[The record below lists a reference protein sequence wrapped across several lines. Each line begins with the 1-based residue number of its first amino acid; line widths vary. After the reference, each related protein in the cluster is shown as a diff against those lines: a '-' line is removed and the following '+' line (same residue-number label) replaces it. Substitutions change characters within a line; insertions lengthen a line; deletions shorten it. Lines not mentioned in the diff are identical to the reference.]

1 MAYCFLLIL
10 IDNGGYMNKMILV
23 VDDERDSR
31 NVLKTYLETSGFDVC
46 LAEDGYEAVEK
57 ALEEHPDLVI
67 MDMAMPLVDGIN
79 STRTMR
85 QHDELKRTPIIAL
98 TGFGKFYRPRAF
110 DAGCT
115 DVLSKPIDFQSLDS
129 VVAKHLGH

>member
-1 MAYCFLLIL
+1 MPIY
-10 IDNGGYMNKMILV
+10 NGGCMSKMILV
-23 VDDERDSR
+23 VDDESDSR
-31 NVLKTYLETSGFDVC
+31 DLLKTYLETKGFDVC
-46 LAEDGYEAVEK
+46 VAEDGYEAVQK

-85 QHDELKRTPIIAL
+85 EHDELRKTPIIAL
-98 TGFGKFYRPRAF
+98 TGFGSFYTPRAF

-115 DVLSKPIDFQSLDS
+115 EVLSKPVDFQSLGPM
-129 VVAKHLGH
+129 VTKHLGH

>member
-1 MAYCFLLIL
+1 MS
-10 IDNGGYMNKMILV
+10 KMILV
-23 VDDERDSR
+23 VDDESDSR
-31 NVLKTYLETSGFDVC
+31 DVLRTYLETNGFDVC
-46 LAEDGYEAVEK
+46 VAEDGYEAVQK

-85 QHDELKRTPIIAL
+85 QHDELQKTPIIAL
-98 TGFGKFYRPRAF
+98 TGFGSFYTPRAF

-115 DVLSKPIDFQSLDS
+115 EVLSKPVDFLSLGS
-129 VVAKHLGH
+129 MVTKHLGH